1 VADDRRPGNYEM
13 KSSTS
18 GAFFLLSAVFVFVTL
33 ATPASQQQ
41 PTFRSGARTVAV
53 YATVTDKDGRL
64 IPDLEREA
72 FEIRDNGKPQP
83 LSVFSRDVQP
93 ITVVTLLDR
102 STSMR
107 GNVGLVEKAAEE
119 FVRRLGPDDKARI
132 GTFAERIEIQ
142 PKEFTN
148 DREAL
153 LRILRSDRPVI
164 GPTPLWNAVD
174 EAIAALRGQEGRK
187 VVLVFSDGGDSPNAG
202 FKNRSIM
209 DVMRSAQQEDVMVY
223 AIGLQ
228 TTVLRG
234 PGGGGVGGLTGSLT
248 SLRPDPGLATIAD
261 DSGGGYF
268 ELTRADD
275 LGSTF
280 ARVADELHR
289 QYALGFE
296 PPKLDDKMHKLEV
309 RVNQRGAKVRARKE
323 YYARRPAE

>member
-1 VADDRRPGNYEM
+1 M

-18 GAFFLLSAVFVFVTL
+18 GALFLLSAVFVIVTL
-33 ATPASQQQ
+33 ATPVSQQQ

-53 YATVTDKDGRL
+53 YATVTDKEGRL

-83 LSVFSRDVQP
+83 LSVFSREVQP

-119 FVRRLGPDDKARI
+119 FVRRLDPGDKARI

-153 LRILRSDRPVI
+153 LQILRSDRPVI

-209 DVMRSAQQEDVMVY
+209 DVMRGAQQEDVMVY

-323 YYARRPAE
+323 YYAKRPAE

>member
-1 VADDRRPGNYEM
+1 M
-13 KSSTS
+13 KSSAS
-18 GAFFLLSAVFVFVTL
+18 GASLLLTAAVMVTVAL
-33 ATPASQQQ
+33 AAPASQQQ
-41 PTFRSGARTVAV
+41 PTFRTGARTVAV

-64 IPDLEREA
+64 MPDLERDV

-83 LSVFSRDVQP
+83 LTVFSRRGPAHHGRHHAGSQ
-93 ITVVTLLDR
+93 R
-102 STSMR
+102 QHA

-119 FVRRLGPDDKARI
+119 FVRRLGPEDKARI
-132 GTFAERIEIQ
+132 GTFAERIQIQ
-142 PKEFTN
+142 PEGFTN

-153 LRILRSDRPVI
+153 LQVLRSDRPVA

-174 EAIAALRGQEGRK
+174 EAITALRGQEGRK
-187 VVLVFSDGGDSPNAG
+187 IVLVFSDGGDAPNAG
-202 FKNRSIM
+202 FKNRSIR

-228 TTVLRG
+228 TTVLQGR
-234 PGGGGVGGLTGSLT
+234 GGGGIGGLAGAMT

-289 QYALGFE
+289 QYALGFD
-296 PPKLDDKMHKLEV
+296 PPRLDDKMHKLDV

-323 YYARRPAE
+323 YFAKRPAE

>member
-1 VADDRRPGNYEM
+1 M
-13 KSSTS
+13 KSFAS
-18 GAFFLLSAVFVFVTL
+18 GLSLPALVATTL
-33 ATPASQQQ
+33 AVTVGFAAQQ

-64 IPDLEREA
+64 IPDLERDV
-72 FEIRDNGKPQP
+72 FEVRDSGKPQP
-83 LSVFSRDVQP
+83 LTVFSREVQP
-93 ITVVTLLDR
+93 ITVVTMLDR
-102 STSMR
+102 SGSMR

-142 PKEFTN
+142 PEEFSS
-148 DREAL
+148 DRETL
-153 LRILRSDRPVI
+153 LQVLRSDRPVT

-187 VVLVFSDGGDSPNAG
+187 IVLVFSDGGDAPNAG
-202 FKNRSIM
+202 LKNRTIM
-209 DVMRSAQQEDVMVY
+209 DVMRSAQQDDVMVY

-234 PGGGGVGGLTGSLT
+234 RGGGGIGGLTGAMT

-268 ELTRADD
+268 ELTRAYD

-296 PPKLDDKMHKLEV
+296 PRTLDDKTHKLDV
-309 RVNQRGAKVRARKE
+309 RVNLKGAKVRARKE
-323 YYARRPAE
+323 YFAKR